1 MGFIQFIAASTLM
14 DAALSLSC
22 LSWNTLLVFS
32 SQDLFLRN
40 GLFFSGAFPS
50 KHPCVSLRVFYC
62 STECSVLSSRSR
74 MLERYDQVINDTCP
88 L

>member
-1 MGFIQFIAASTLM
+1 MFNGVVLFLHINIITFKTIMVFIQFIAASTLM

-50 KHPCVSLRVFYC
+50 KHPCVSLSVFF
-62 STECSVLSSRSR
+62 TVLLSVL
-74 MLERYDQVINDTCP
+74 C
-88 L
+88 